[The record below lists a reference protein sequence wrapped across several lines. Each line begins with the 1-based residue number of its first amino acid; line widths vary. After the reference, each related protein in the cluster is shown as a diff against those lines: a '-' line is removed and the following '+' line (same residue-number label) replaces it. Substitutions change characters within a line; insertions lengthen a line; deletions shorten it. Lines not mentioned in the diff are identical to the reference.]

1 MNCSDF
7 TRQLSSSARQ
17 SPDLMSHAMSCER
30 CRALLSFDQQLR
42 GRALRQ
48 PLAMSAE
55 LRGAVAREPATLP
68 RFSALRRA
76 LPPVVALGAL
86 VGAALLLAPRP
97 DAFAVPRSTFFVV
110 GAVLVGAFVA
120 ALGLLLAR
128 WRIGAGRFAVARF
141 AFPPVALGVFLA
153 AGLFAEHTIP
163 FAAYRPRAIQVVLS
177 TQLAPLLG
185 PWVRHLPCTLLGLAV
200 GLGLMVLILRS
211 AANIAITT
219 PRASGA
225 VCGSAAG
232 LAAAFVLFLFCPVH
246 LLQHLLGVHA
256 IPLLVCSA
264 LGFKARVR

>member
-7 TRQLSSSARQ
+7 ARQLSGSARQ
-17 SPDLMSHAMSCER
+17 SPDLMSHAAGCER
-30 CRALLSFDQQLR
+30 CRALLTLDQQLR
-42 GRALRQ
+42 GRALRP

-55 LRGAVAREPATLP
+55 LRGAVARELVPLP

-76 LPPVVALGAL
+76 LPPTAVLVALAA
-86 VGAALLLAPRP
+86 AALLLAPRP
-97 DAFAVPRSTFFVV
+97 DAFAVPRRTFLWV
-110 GAVLVGAFVA
+110 GFVLVGAFLT
-120 ALGLLLAR
+120 ALTLLLAR
-128 WRIGAGRFAVARF
+128 GRIGAGRFAVARF
-141 AFPPVALGVFLA
+141 AFPPFALGVFMA
-153 AGLFAEHTIP
+153 VSLFADRTIP
-163 FAAYRPRAIQVVLS
+163 PATYRPRAVQAFLSVQV
-177 TQLAPLLG
+177 APLLG
-185 PWVRHLPCTLLGLAV
+185 PWVRHLPCTVLGLAV

-264 LGFKARVR
+264 LGFKTRVQ